1 MMISTEKILT
11 EDQGQSKESERAKS
25 KQSIT
30 EVTYLSLSHTQYL
43 AEVHLSPESS
53 GSAHWGTGKFL
64 DSKFGCR
71 GLFYFIMWD
80 MPKQL

>member
-53 GSAHWGTGKFL
+53 GSAH
-64 DSKFGCR
+64 
-71 GLFYFIMWD
+71 
-80 MPKQL
+80 